1 MQLHVQRNSQ
11 TIAGGNRG
19 RSSLSSRGI
28 SAALILLL
36 LIAAQCS
43 CRAED
48 DWSLKSCPDLREY
61 FAAEVDKIEAAN
73 DLAKIMSSEEWL
85 QKRDTHRQ
93 QFRDMLG
100 LDPIP
105 EKTALNVVVH
115 GIVEEKEFVV
125 ERISFES
132 RPGLLVTG
140 NLYRPRVIEKPLP
153 AILYLCGHG
162 QVRKE
167 GISYGNKTH
176 YQHHGAWFARNG
188 YVCLTIDT
196 LQLGEIEGIHNGTS
210 RYNRWWWN
218 SRGYTPAGVETWN
231 AVRAI
236 DYLCERSEVDGSRI
250 GVTGRSGGGAS
261 TWWIAAI
268 DDRVQCAVPVA
279 GITSLRDH
287 VVLGCVEGHCD
298 CMYHINTERW
308 DFHVIAALIAPR
320 PLLISNTDKDRIF
333 PLEGVLQ
340 VHRQVRHIYQLLNA
354 DANLGLQ
361 ITEGPHADTQ
371 ELHIHAFRW
380 FNRFLRDDLSPV
392 QTVAMKYFQP
402 EQLRVFQTLPEKEL
416 NTVIDQS
423 FVAPAALPG
432 PETVLANPESWSRQ
446 TLEKLRGRCFRA
458 WPDSEAPIGISS
470 TKTSSVQQPPEA
482 KSSIVVAEEKTE
494 NGITEQS
501 LIVESQP
508 SVRLRLEILSPAEK
522 PAVISDKVHL
532 FVTSDP
538 SRIARETEFR
548 VREDKDVVAIFS
560 PRGLGN
566 DLWPVDGQKRTQI
579 QRRFQLLGTTVDT
592 MRVWDIRSALRHL
605 RTQTSEGQSLRV
617 CVHADDTMDELTL
630 LALLFEAPVESVEFV
645 QIESDP
651 ERWPA
656 ILNLFRTV
664 TPEEIKALAIRHR
677 LLSLSTINLTEESW
691 LTKVCRDS
699 RWVSSP

>member
-1 MQLHVQRNSQ
+1 MQLRVQRNRQ

-19 RSSLSSRGI
+19 RAILSSTSIRAG
-28 SAALILLL
+28 LILLL
-36 LIAAQCS
+36 MASAQRS

-61 FAAEVDKIEAAN
+61 FAAEVDKIEAAS
-73 DLAKIMSSEEWL
+73 DLTKITSSEEWL
-85 QKRDTHRQ
+85 QKRDTLRQ

-100 LDPIP
+100 LDPLP
-105 EKTALNVVVH
+105 EKTPLNVVVH

-132 RPGLLVTG
+132 RAGLLVTG
-140 NLYRPRVIEKPLP
+140 NLYRPREFEKPLP

-162 QVRKE
+162 QVKKD

-196 LQLGEIEGIHNGTS
+196 LQLGEIEGIHHGTS

-218 SRGYTPAGVETWN
+218 SRGYTPAGVEAWN

-236 DYLCERSEVDGSRI
+236 DYLCERPEVDGSRI

-340 VHRQVRHIYQLLNA
+340 VHQQVRHVYQLLKA

-392 QTVAMKYFQP
+392 QTVAVKYFQP
-402 EQLRVFQTLPEKEL
+402 EQLRVFQALPEKEL

-423 FVAPAALPG
+423 FVAPAELPS
-432 PETVLANPESWSRQ
+432 PETVLANPERWSRQ
-446 TLEKLRGRCFRA
+446 TLEKLRERCFRG
-458 WPDSEAPIGISS
+458 WPDSEATVGISS
-470 TKTSSVQQPPEA
+470 TKMSPVQQSPEA

-494 NGITEQS
+494 NGITKRS
-501 LIVESQP
+501 VLFDSQP
-508 SVRLRLEILSPAEK
+508 SVRLRLEILSSADK
-522 PAVISDKVHL
+522 PAVNADEIHL

-538 SRIARETEFR
+538 SRSTQEAAVR
-548 VREDKDVVAIFS
+548 VRETGETVAIFS
-560 PRGLGN
+560 PRGLGT
-566 DLWPVDGQKRTQI
+566 DLWPVDAQKSTQI

-592 MRVWDIRSALRHL
+592 MRVWDIRSALRQL
-605 RTQTSEGQSLRV
+605 RSQTSDGETLRIR
-617 CVHADDTMDELTL
+617 VHADDTMDELTL
-630 LALLFEAPVESVEFV
+630 LALLFEAPVESAEFV
-645 QIESDP
+645 QIEADP
-651 ERWPA
+651 ERWPS

-664 TPEEIKALAIRHR
+664 TPEEIKALAIRHQ
-677 LLSLSTINLTEESW
+677 LLSLSAINPTEESW
-691 LTKVCRDS
+691 LTKVSLDS
-699 RWVSSP
+699 RWVLSR